1 MHVSRGKQVQARAT
15 AELRGPLTARARL
28 SALQWL
34 KNRDPTEL
42 RRCATDQRRSSHC
55 LCPAWVCRATAAVPG
70 GQDAPSLADGSV
82 SIILL
87 AGGVGKRMG
96 ASIPKQYLDLRGSPI
111 ATYSLRTF
119 SKMRE
124 VLEIIIVGAA
134 VLGVPVKPTIKE
146 VDAQGLVVKTLQRS
160 KLWEVQTPQVIRT
173 ELLRNGF
180 ALVKAQGLDVTDDV
194 SIIEALGKP
203 VRVTPGSYT
212 NIKISNI
219 LNPVN
224 GVREAQARQGIKPYD
239 HARSNA
245 MAVKEASQLNALR
258 KAAVEEQEKL
268 QGGVLQEDDAAKYLQ
283 KKDYG
288 RIPSYLLD
296 RKLELAEQVADAQR
310 AKEAALIPPGMRLLP
325 EEERLETLSILERN
339 RVDVERALQSMP
351 IVIETPSQIRRK
363 DEMERRLPRDWW
375 VTQCGSGAEEFD
387 GGCLC
392 LGNIDNDPH
401 EAVKLATGSLSGV
414 LRIYQPKD
422 RDFKPEDLLLEQEL
436 EQAILQLELAHGLQV
451 VCGMM
456 FCCSMEGMQLAVL
469 HPRKLAV
476 YLVRNM
482 GTQYL
487 QASKLYEHPMEHT
500 AANMCFGSFGG
511 VQGQDYICV
520 QSYDGQLS
528 FYECESFAFAR
539 YLPSFLIPGPLAY
552 VAASDS
558 FVTCSAGFELECYKY
573 KSLAAA
579 SGEKQAEGK
588 PVGGANLQV
597 GKRVTADW
605 KVILGESAVDLRC
618 GRLSKGLQ
626 AYQADIVVLCE
637 HHVFVVSST
646 TGAII
651 FQKRLEYHPAC
662 CTTYPAAESK
672 LPGGLENLLV
682 ASHNK
687 ALLVY
692 RGNVLCWAARMDS
705 QPVAVK
711 VADISTSTGLQKG
724 MLVTLTDTGGLQVS
738 YLGTDPMLN
747 PVGFVE
753 GKDLDYEAM
762 GREQRAL
769 ATIIREHAQGKRVEP
784 FDRLMMRAQVEG
796 SEGSEGSEGAGGG
809 VPAVFDHLRDGEG
822 AGHEA
827 LSRPGSSSN
836 NHEGVVG
843 GLGPGRIRP
852 QLTLRLIINYQ
863 LTAWGRLACAHL
875 PMHCQGSASSLDS
888 VTVTVKAPAPVSIM
902 QDTFHLRNVKS
913 DPNDPSIVPITFQ
926 AASATC
932 LPASA
937 TALIV
942 ASFAAGNGEPRAQM
956 LEVALPLCLFV
967 TAVPAA
973 KNAAYKITV
982 SVNRAPPLLG
992 ALFKDMLALASPGVA
1007 QASASGA
1014 AGANVLTFQY
1024 PTGMTATILVSKN
1037 AARFRL
1043 QSDALEALWLV
1054 RGTAGAGTGTGR
1066 GEGEGGRGEGGR

>member
-1 MHVSRGKQVQARAT
+1 M
-15 AELRGPLTARARL
+15 
-28 SALQWL
+28 
-34 KNRDPTEL
+34 
-42 RRCATDQRRSSHC
+42 
-55 LCPAWVCRATAAVPG
+55 
-70 GQDAPSLADGSV
+70 SL
-82 SIILL
+82 
-87 AGGVGKRMG
+87 
-96 ASIPKQYLDLRGSPI
+96 
-111 ATYSLRTF
+111 F
-119 SKMRE
+119 
-124 VLEIIIVGAA
+124 
-134 VLGVPVKPTIKE
+134 
-146 VDAQGLVVKTLQRS
+146 
-160 KLWEVQTPQVIRT
+160 
-173 ELLRNGF
+173 
-180 ALVKAQGLDVTDDV
+180 KA
-194 SIIEALGKP
+194 
-203 VRVTPGSYT
+203 
-212 NIKISNI
+212 
-219 LNPVN
+219 
-224 GVREAQARQGIKPYD
+224 
-239 HARSNA
+239 
-245 MAVKEASQLNALR
+245 
-258 KAAVEEQEKL
+258 
-268 QGGVLQEDDAAKYLQ
+268 
-283 KKDYG
+283 
-288 RIPSYLLD
+288 
-296 RKLELAEQVADAQR
+296 
-310 AKEAALIPPGMRLLP
+310 
-325 EEERLETLSILERN
+325 
-339 RVDVERALQSMP
+339 
-351 IVIETPSQIRRK
+351 
-363 DEMERRLPRDWW
+363 RDWW

-401 EAVKLATGSLSGV
+401 EAVKLATGSLSGI

-436 EQAILQLELAHGLQV
+436 EQAILQLELGH
-451 VCGMM
+451 
-456 FCCSMEGMQLAVL
+456 FSSMEGMQLAVL

-500 AANMCFGSFGG
+500 AANMCFGPFGG

-558 FVTCSAGFELECYKY
+558 FVTCSAGFKLECYKY

-784 FDRLMMRAQVEG
+784 FDRLMMRAQV
-796 SEGSEGSEGAGGG
+796 
-809 VPAVFDHLRDGEG
+809 PAVFDHLRDGEG

-836 NHEGVVG
+836 NHEGGVG

-863 LTAWGRLACAHL
+863 
-875 PMHCQGSASSLDS
+875 GSASSLDS
-888 VTVTVKAPAPVSIM
+888 VTVTVKAPTPVSIM
-902 QDTFHLRNVKS
+902 QDTFNLRNVKS

-1054 RGTAGAGTGTGR
+1054 LSELVRRLREYYQAVEASPGTEAVEGPLVVTADEPLPLEDVMEVIDAHFAARQRVRELRRQLEERAVALRSIQKRLLMRFKDKAPAPLNQLDYLMEETYSGLMELGGLLDTAQGQVKQQAGKLSAAVQLLLLLASFKFGLQAGELAVLRSALAPEVSDGEDVGWEEATEASLTQLLRSCLARNAKEAAVPLPALAPAKDTSKLKKHLALVLERLSRGQRMVLEGEDAVLGAGTNTSGTAASSLAR
-1066 GEGEGGRGEGGR
+1066 QVSRASSSKPRS